1 MFVCYRDFGQN
12 DYSRR
17 HGTFRVH
24 MSETVLRYRIKFW
37 AKFGRNSTKAA
48 LFYSPVDCTDASD
61 MHHSNAS
68 LMHRWIN
75 RWIKQRSQTKELSRW
90 CLYKRT
96 SYLKSDNNDM
106 FCFFYGIRVFVCFYC
121 FCFTVLLSVF
131 LLPRD
136 AMHKRGLCVM
146 RCLCVCLSVRLSV
159 KPWSLNSTQLVE
171 LSWVRSGAVITT
183 RDSTQLN
190 WSSCHKFC
198 DSEHLAVC
206 PVELSPSNDHI
217 APSNSTQRNQV
228 TFQSRPSFLFHR
240 LGKVNNKNNFHLLKC
255 DALLCNA
262 AMY

>member
-1 MFVCYRDFGQN
+1 MELSEYTCRKRFWDIALNFGPN
-12 DYSRR
+12 L
-17 HGTFRVH
+17 G
-24 MSETVLRYRIKFW
+24 ET
-37 AKFGRNSTKAA
+37 
-48 LFYSPVDCTDASD
+48 P
-61 MHHSNAS
+61 
-68 LMHRWIN
+68 
-75 RWIKQRSQTKELSRW
+75 QTKELSRW

-206 PVELSPSNDHI
+206 PVEFELSCSNDHS
-217 APSNSTQRNQV
+217 ARSNSTQLNQV
-228 TFQSRPSFLFHR
+228 TFQSRPGFLFHR
-240 LGKVNNKNNFHLLKC
+240 VGKVKNKNNFYLFKRH
-255 DALLCNA
+255 ALLCNA